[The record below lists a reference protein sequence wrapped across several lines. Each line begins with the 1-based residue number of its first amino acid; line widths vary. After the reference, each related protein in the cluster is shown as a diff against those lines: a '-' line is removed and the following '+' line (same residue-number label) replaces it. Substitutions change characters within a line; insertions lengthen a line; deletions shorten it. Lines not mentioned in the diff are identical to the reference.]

1 MHFPSIILRRRRDDL
16 TLPLPPGATYR
27 FPDGFL
33 WGAAT
38 SSHQVEG
45 DNERS
50 DWWRFERLDGKVRQ
64 FRSYSAQ
71 AQRYKSDHWRRFS
84 DDIAMMH
91 ADLGLTS
98 YRFSLEWSRIEP
110 APGRFDQSVIDRYAR
125 MCAAMRD
132 VGIAPMVTLF
142 HWSSPDWI
150 WDHDREDSTGWYA
163 PQIVEHFERFCT
175 RVVTA
180 LADHVDLF
188 VTINEP
194 NVFLYGGYAEGIL
207 APGHRR
213 KDEALLTVQ
222 RNLLRC
228 HVAAYRAIKRIRPTA
243 QVGLAHHYCPFE
255 PHGNWNPLEA
265 WVAGRVEQGFTWAF
279 PDAIRDGAFTFA
291 IRQARRPR
299 FHTEQVPDL
308 KGTADFMGVNFYERM
323 LVKVPAA
330 VRLSRMTI
338 VHEHESDKE
347 IWPAGI
353 HTRRFVDVLQEV
365 QRRYGLPIYVTEN
378 GQAHTD
384 DDCRRGFI
392 RQHLGALGHAVN
404 ELGIDVRG
412 YYYWSL
418 LDNQE
423 WAHGFL
429 PRLGLYAVDYET
441 GQRQLRGSAK
451 MYAQIIADGCV
462 TTPG

>member
-1 MHFPSIILRRRRDDL
+1 MRLPATIFRRRRDDL
-16 TLPLPPGATYR
+16 TLGLPAGVTYR

-45 DNERS
+45 ANERS
-50 DWWRFERLDGKVRQ
+50 DWWRFERIDGKARQ
-64 FRSYSAQ
+64 FHSFPVE

-84 DDIAMMH
+84 EDIAMMH

-110 APGRFDQSVIDRYAR
+110 EPGRFDQSVIDRYAQ
-125 MCAAMRD
+125 MCAQMRER
-132 VGIAPMVTLF
+132 GITPMVTLF

-150 WDHDREDSTGWYA
+150 WDHDREHSTGWYA
-163 PQIVEHFERFCT
+163 AEIVENFERFCAQ
-175 RVVTA
+175 VVPA
-180 LADHVDLF
+180 LAPYVDMF

-194 NVFLYGGYAEGIL
+194 NVFLYGGFAEGIL
-207 APGHRR
+207 APGHRET
-213 KDEALLTVQ
+213 DEALLTVQ
-222 RNLLRC
+222 RNLLHC
-228 HVAAYRAIKRIRPTA
+228 HVAAYRTIKTINPAA

-255 PHGNWNPLEA
+255 PYCNWNPLEA

-291 IRQARRPR
+291 IRRAGRPR
-299 FHTEQVPDL
+299 FYTEQVPNL
-308 KGTADFMGVNFYERM
+308 KGTADFTGVNFYERM

-330 VRLSRMTI
+330 VRLSRMT
-338 VHEHESDKE
+338 VLNDHQGDKA
-347 IWPAGI
+347 IWPKGI

-365 QRRYGLPIYVTEN
+365 HGRYQLPIYVTEN
-378 GQAHTD
+378 GQAHTN
-384 DDCRRGFI
+384 DDCRRLFI
-392 RQHLGALGHAVN
+392 RQHLRALGYAVDQ
-404 ELGIDVRG
+404 LGIDVRG

-429 PRLGLYAVDYET
+429 PRLGLYAVDYKT
-441 GQRQLRGSAK
+441 GQRELRQSART
-451 MYAQIIADGCV
+451 YAQIIADGCV
-462 TTPG
+462 TC